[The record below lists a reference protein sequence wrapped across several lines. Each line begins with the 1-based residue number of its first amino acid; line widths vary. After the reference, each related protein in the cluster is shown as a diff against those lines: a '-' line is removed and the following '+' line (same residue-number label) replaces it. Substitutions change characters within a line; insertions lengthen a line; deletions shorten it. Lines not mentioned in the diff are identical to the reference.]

1 MLPSYHPYI
10 LVPTHEGLQVPTRTR
25 TRTRTRTSTPD
36 SRDCNTLARPPAPP
50 SPSPPVEQVP
60 TQVNYVVKSAAIYD
74 PGETISGATSVIT
87 KYLGTAYLW
96 DKVAP

>member
-1 MLPSYHPYI
+1 
-10 LVPTHEGLQVPTRTR
+10 
-25 TRTRTRTSTPD
+25 
-36 SRDCNTLARPPAPP
+36 
-50 SPSPPVEQVP
+50 VP